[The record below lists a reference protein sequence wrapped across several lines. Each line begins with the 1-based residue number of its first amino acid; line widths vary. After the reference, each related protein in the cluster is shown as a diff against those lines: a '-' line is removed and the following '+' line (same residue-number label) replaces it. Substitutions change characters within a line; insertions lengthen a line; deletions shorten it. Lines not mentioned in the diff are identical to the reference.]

1 MAFRRSG
8 VQAFRRQSD
17 RSVGSVGSVLNA
29 GPEHL
34 NTRTPE
40 RPFRPGFTL
49 IELMVAMTLLAIIGG
64 GMAMAFNTSLR
75 AAGSI
80 RQRAEVTDE
89 RRKLIAQLRTDLEGV
104 WLRSGS
110 QTTWFR
116 GGDLSSDPNEV
127 SANPGGGS
135 SAQGD
140 SLELTTS
147 RPISLDALQQ
157 GEQSEGTLGPQ
168 SDVAQVSWRLEP
180 DTDGTLALVRRER
193 TPPDSQV
200 DDSQDPSV
208 VRTVMSRSVTALQV
222 YCYDGTQWLEQ
233 WDSALPPANTTT
245 SPGTTGTTGTTSQTA
260 LSGLPQAVQ
269 VTLTF
274 GRGSTG
280 SRLPAR
286 NSSSTTDQPLT
297 VVVPMPGAAPQ
308 TTTRTGVAPGVNG

>member
-8 VQAFRRQSD
+8 VQVFGRQSD

-29 GPEHL
+29 DPEHL
-34 NTRTPE
+34 NTRTPAHL
-40 RPFRPGFTL
+40 RPGFTL
-49 IELMVAMTLLAIIGG
+49 IELMVALTLLAIIGG

-75 AAGSI
+75 AASSI
-80 RQRAEVTDE
+80 RQRSEVTDE
-89 RRKLIAQLRTDLEGV
+89 RRKLIAQLRTDLAGV

-127 SANPGGGS
+127 SAANPGSGS
-135 SAQGD
+135 TAQGD

-157 GEQSEGTLGPQ
+157 GDQSEGTLGPQ

-200 DDSQDPSV
+200 DDTQDPSV
-208 VRTVMSRSVTALQV
+208 IRTVMSRSVTAMQV
-222 YCYDGTQWLEQ
+222 YCYDGAQWLEQ
-233 WDSALPPANTTT
+233 WDAALPPANTTT
-245 SPGTTGTTGTTSQTA
+245 TSGATGATGTASPTA

-269 VTLTF
+269 LMLTF
-274 GRGSTG
+274 GQGSTG
-280 SRLPAR
+280 SSSPTR
-286 NSSSTTDQPLT
+286 NSSSTTEPPLT
-297 VVVPMPGAAPQ
+297 IVVPMPGASPQ
-308 TTTRTGVAPGVNG
+308 TTTTTGVAPGVNG